1 MTMAFYGLKM
11 HQYMEINT
19 NEKIK
24 KIVDKCI
31 SCDVSL
37 LPIILQNAQHHQ
49 HIRTCK
55 KKNHVVCRFQYPLPP
70 NAHE

>member
-1 MTMAFYGLKM
+1 MTLAFLWNKDAPIYG
-11 HQYMEINT
+11 INT